1 MFRRISILVIGV
13 AFAAGADDAYAQVN
27 AGLNEINGSA
37 AVQGTKAEGSDTFTF
52 ATFTGAYGRF
62 LTDGFEVGPQLS
74 IVKAEGVDA
83 VGTING
89 FAAVHLAP
97 DSAIVPYVGA
107 QIGRGFGQ
115 STTFTDN
122 PWTFGFFGGIKG
134 FVGSSGAIV
143 VQPFWT
149 RSTVRNTAFDTTTH
163 TDNFGVSIGISL
175 FFGQ

>member
-1 MFRRISILVIGV
+1 MFRYIPMLVIGL
-13 AFAAGADDAYAQVN
+13 AFAAGADANAQVK

-37 AVQGTKAEGSDTFTF
+37 AVQGTKIEGSDTFTF

-83 VGTING
+83 GGTING

-97 DSAIVPYVGA
+97 DSSMVPYVGA

-122 PWTFGFFGGIKG
+122 PWNFGFFGGLKG

-149 RSTVRNTAFDTTTH
+149 RNNVRNSAFDTTTH
-163 TDNFGVSIGISL
+163 TDNFGVSVGISL
-175 FFGQ
+175 FFGE